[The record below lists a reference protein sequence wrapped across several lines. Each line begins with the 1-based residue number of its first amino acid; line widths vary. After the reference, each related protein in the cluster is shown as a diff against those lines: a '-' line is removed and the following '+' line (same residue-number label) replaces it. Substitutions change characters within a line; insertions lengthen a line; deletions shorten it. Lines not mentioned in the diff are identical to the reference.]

1 MEDVHEN
8 CRDGRWYRT
17 KFVPI
22 LGKKD
27 NGNQF
32 IDGVIGVSMDITEI
46 KDREVD
52 LQMQEKENT
61 RLLANEAAAKEASR
75 LKSQFL
81 ANMSHEIRTPIA
93 GVIGMAELLADTELD
108 EEQRE
113 CAENI
118 QRSANGLLTVIN
130 DILDFS
136 KVESGRLDIEE
147 VQFSLSVVVRDVS
160 KMLGFAAE
168 RKNLRFESDI
178 RVGLDSDLIVMGD
191 PGRVRQIITNL
202 LTNSIKFT
210 SEGRVKFSVFKA
222 RETAETF
229 EVKFV
234 VEDTGIGIE
243 EEVRKRLFKPF
254 SQADSSTARRF
265 GGTGLGLT
273 ISKNLVDLMHGQ
285 ISLESTLGCGTTAIF
300 WIPFNKP
307 QYHNGSTALVD
318 IESLPDRLQS
328 EMSVSCNS
336 SEYDHG
342 MGTPPMQSSIEM
354 RKRNSKGRP
363 TSTTPPMPT
372 EPELPA
378 AERAKIHVLVVE
390 DK

>member
-1 MEDVHEN
+1 MIAHAQVTLFSVDRNRNLTLLEGAFIWDLDSDVGSGDESGSSKLSKGEKYIGKNIYDVFSMRHNPGLHLRSPVPPSLRPIEDILMGKTMEDVHEHCIDN
-8 CRDGRWYRT
+8 RWYRT
-17 KFVPI
+17 KFVPV

-27 NGNQF
+27 SVGRVNEAF
-32 IDGVIGVSMDITEI
+32 IDGVIGVSIDITEI
-46 KDREVD
+46 KDREES
-52 LQMQEKENT
+52 LQEQEKENT

-93 GVIGMAELLADTELD
+93 GVIGMAELLSDTKLD

-147 VQFSLSVVVRDVS
+147 VQFSLSVVIRDVS

-168 RKNLRFESDI
+168 RKNLAFESDI
-178 RVGLDSDLIVMGD
+178 SVGVERDLIVMGD

-210 SEGRVKFSVFKA
+210 SEGVVKFSVLKE
-222 RETAETF
+222 RETADIF

-234 VEDTGIGIE
+234 SIT
-243 EEVRKRLFKPF
+243 LFN
-254 SQADSSTARRF
+254 
-265 GGTGLGLT
+265 
-273 ISKNLVDLMHGQ
+273 I
-285 ISLESTLGCGTTAIF
+285 
-300 WIPFNKP
+300 
-307 QYHNGSTALVD
+307 
-318 IESLPDRLQS
+318 
-328 EMSVSCNS
+328 
-336 SEYDHG
+336 
-342 MGTPPMQSSIEM
+342 
-354 RKRNSKGRP
+354 
-363 TSTTPPMPT
+363 
-372 EPELPA
+372 
-378 AERAKIHVLVVE
+378 
-390 DK
+390 